1 MNVVF
6 EFLSEEPIENL
17 ITSMRFKMDKAIY
30 FGYHE
35 TIEEWKDCT
44 AKFLNK
50 YCEGE
55 ASVFHV
61 QPPRYVN
68 DRNAPK
74 PFSSGQ

>member
-35 TIEEWKDCT
+35 TIEEWKG
-44 AKFLNK
+44 L
-50 YCEGE
+50 
-55 ASVFHV
+55 
-61 QPPRYVN
+61 
-68 DRNAPK
+68 
-74 PFSSGQ
+74 SSIRDFGSIP